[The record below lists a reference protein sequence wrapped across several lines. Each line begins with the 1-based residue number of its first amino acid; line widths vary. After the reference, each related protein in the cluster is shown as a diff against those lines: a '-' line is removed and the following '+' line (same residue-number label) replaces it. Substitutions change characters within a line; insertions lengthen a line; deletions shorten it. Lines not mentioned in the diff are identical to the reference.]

1 MSDHVP
7 VISYAAEVRRKALHL
22 GALVIPVGILL
33 FGREVSLWVLVPLAV
48 IALAADW
55 SRQRIRWARD
65 FLLKAFASLMRPEEI
80 PPFGERIVFNGA
92 TMMCVAAALCVALF
106 SPVVAA
112 SAMAMQMIGDAAAAL
127 VGRRI
132 GRTRLFGSPKS
143 LEGTLAFIVTA
154 ALMGWAFAQWPG
166 VELSLAQILV
176 GAVVAAA
183 VEALPI
189 PVNDN
194 LRVPLAAG
202 AAMWA
207 VGLVV

>member
-22 GALVIPVGILL
+22 GALVLPLGILY
-33 FGREVSLWVLVPLAV
+33 FGREVSLMVLVPLAL
-48 IALAADW
+48 IALVGDW
-55 SRQRIRWARD
+55 SRQRLRWARD
-65 FLLKAFASLMRPEEI
+65 VLHKLFAPLMRPEEI

-92 TMMCVAAALCVALF
+92 TMMCVAAALCTALF
-106 SPVVAA
+106 APVIAA
-112 SAMAMQMIGDAAAAL
+112 AAMGMQMIGDAAAAL
-127 VGRRI
+127 VGRKI

-143 LEGTLAFIVTA
+143 LEGSLAFIATA
-154 ALMGWAFAQWPG
+154 ALTGWAFSLWPG
-166 VELSLAQILV
+166 VDLSWAQIGV
-176 GAVVAAA
+176 AAVVAAV

-194 LRVPLAAG
+194 FRVPLAAG

-207 VGLVV
+207 VGLM